1 MKKRSKKERLI
12 GLYRQFKH
20 NLEYKEN
27 YFKRIMIT
35 LLILLILDLIL
46 LYLIWWFYGSNGF

>member
-1 MKKRSKKERLI
+1 MKKRSKKEILI
-12 GLYRQFKH
+12 GRYRQFKH

-46 LYLIWWFYGSNGF
+46 LYLIW

>member
-20 NLEYKEN
+20 NINYKEN
-27 YFKRIMIT
+27 YFKRVMIT
-35 LLILLILDLIL
+35 LLTLLILDLIV
-46 LYLIWWFYGSNGF
+46 LYLIW

>member
-1 MKKRSKKERLI
+1 MIEKIKQR
-12 GLYRQFKH
+12 YRTFKH

-35 LLILLILDLIL
+35 LLTFIIIDLIL
-46 LYLIWWFYGSNGF
+46 LYLIW

>member
-27 YFKRIMIT
+27 YFRNIMIILVSF
-35 LLILLILDLIL
+35 LLLNLIL
-46 LYLIWWFYGSNGF
+46 LYLVWW

>member
-1 MKKRSKKERLI
+1 MKENLLRK
-12 GLYRQFKH
+12 YRTFRHNINYKH
-20 NLEYKEN
+20 N

-35 LLILLILDLIL
+35 LLILLILDLIV